1 MTLNYRVIVE
11 GYPNLKEGVGG
22 SNPGYEISSL
32 LDGKLAMW

>member
-1 MTLNYRVIVE
+1 MTLHYRVIVE